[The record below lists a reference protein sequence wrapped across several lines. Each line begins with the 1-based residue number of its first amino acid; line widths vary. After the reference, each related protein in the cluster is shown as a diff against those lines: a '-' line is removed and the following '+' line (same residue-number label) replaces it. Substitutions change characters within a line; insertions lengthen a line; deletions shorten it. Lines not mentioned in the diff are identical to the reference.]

1 MKKNIKP
8 KLMKRSIIKNNL
20 QPWIDYIDG
29 LQRLTRKG
37 YLEMFPK
44 ENEAYITRAAF
55 CVITNG
61 YDVFLERAYDE
72 KDMLKNIVAV
82 KATARNINIYAAYLS
97 QEGIDYLVEPFALHI
112 VEERSPHNLLLT
124 ILISRFRLWWKPWV
138 KRDKFKVICYTTKR
152 NIIKKRNIKREILF
166 RNFKEKYNE

>member
-1 MKKNIKP
+1 MKK
-8 KLMKRSIIKNNL
+8 STIKNDL
-20 QPWIDYIDG
+20 QPWLDYIDG

-37 YLEMFPK
+37 YLEMIPN

-55 CVITNG
+55 CVITDG
-61 YDVFLERAYDE
+61 YDVFLERKYDE
-72 KDMLKNIVAV
+72 KDMLKNIVAA